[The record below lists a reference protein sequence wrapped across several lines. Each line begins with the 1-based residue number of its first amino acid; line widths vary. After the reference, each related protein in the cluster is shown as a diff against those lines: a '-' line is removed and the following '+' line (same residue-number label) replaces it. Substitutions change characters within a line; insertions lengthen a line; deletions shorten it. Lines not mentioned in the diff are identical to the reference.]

1 MTEAEL
7 AEIIRHAI
15 DKSCVYVGGADPLNA
30 VTVDGTVDLLQV
42 ARDVLDALKP
52 GDNEAH
58 AAHQS
63 ALDAAER
70 HQRARGAADTNV
82 GPGIALGAWPPKP

>member
-42 ARDVLDALKP
+42 ARDVLEALKP
-52 GDNEAH
+52 EGNEAH

-63 ALDAAER
+63 ALQARSRVGPHPTVPEPPER
-70 HQRARGAADTNV
+70 PWRVPGGAA
-82 GPGIALGAWPPKP
+82 